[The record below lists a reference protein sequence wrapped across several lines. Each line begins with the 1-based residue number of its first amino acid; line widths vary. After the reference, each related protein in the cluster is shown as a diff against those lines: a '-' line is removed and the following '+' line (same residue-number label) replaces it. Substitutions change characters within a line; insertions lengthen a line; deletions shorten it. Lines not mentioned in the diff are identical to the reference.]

1 MGQVPHHDLA
11 FDDAGPD
18 EDGCQAGGVH
28 RAAVQQQQASILRL
42 RAHPRHVPEAQEE
55 RIRGR

>member
-11 FDDAGPD
+11 LDDAGPD
-18 EDGCQAGGVH
+18 EDGRQAGGVH
-28 RAAVQQQQASILRL
+28 RAAVQQQQAGLLCL
-42 RAHPRHVPEAQEE
+42 RAHPRHVQEAQEE